1 MKKTLLLISTLL
13 ICCFIGVIQT
23 PVFSQDMG
31 ANYWFNKGV
40 DEQNLNK
47 KVEFYLK
54 AIQEKPNFIEAFYN
68 IALVYINMKD
78 YQKAEDAFKKALMVN
93 PSELKTSLK
102 GTILKRLG
110 SLYRNMGRYE
120 ESEQSFQAA
129 LNITQEKKLQAL
141 LLYELGQTKIA
152 QNQFDQA
159 ISFFEQGRRESP
171 EDRATFETG
180 IQIAQNHKTIYDLYQ
195 QGLDASAKNDL
206 VRAAERFSRVIELN
220 PNHQAAK
227 SQLDRINQAIEQN
240 RLTDKAEMQILF
252 DQAKAYMNNGDLKSA
267 IQYFENIKKRRADY
281 PEVDQLLAEAKEK
294 QYAQLLSEQQLENL
308 YIKGT
313 EYSKN
318 GNYSVALTTFE
329 QVNAQNA
336 NYKDVA
342 AQISRLRNEI
352 NKLKTS
358 SVELV
363 DDSFTQYAADEGAMT
378 SRTTKQQSRP
388 SQETD
393 QYFKRRSQRMNA
405 ANDSLLAQNFYQE
418 ALELMQKRD
427 WLQATIVME
436 KIRLIIPDYKDTEFL
451 LNQAKSHLNMGVQYA
466 ENDSSAPSKTSM
478 STMMILAFLAGIL
491 ILPTAGILFF
501 SPVTRARYFLLQK
514 RYDKAREIYENLLSK
529 KPNNVKLYITL
540 ANIYINENRID
551 SVAVSVFEKAILYND
566 DLKFRLEPIVTKYY
580 LEKSKHT
587 QNPKSLLSGSL
598 KDELDRMGH

>member
-1 MKKTLLLISTLL
+1 MKKTLLLFSTLL
-13 ICCFIGVIQT
+13 FCWFVSANQT

-47 KVEFYLK
+47 KVEHYLK

-68 IALVYINMKD
+68 LALVYINLKE
-78 YQKAEDAFKKALMVN
+78 YQKAEDAFKKAIMVN

-141 LLYELGQTKIA
+141 ILYELGQTKIA

-159 ISFFEQGRRESP
+159 IAFFEQGKRESP

-180 IQIAQNHKTIYDLYQ
+180 IQIAQNHKAIYELYQ

-206 VRAAERFSRVIELN
+206 VHAAERFSRVIELN

-227 SQLDRINQAIEQN
+227 SQLDKINQAIEQN
-240 RLTDKAEMQILF
+240 RLSDKAEIQILF
-252 DQAKAYMNNGDLKSA
+252 DQAKAYMNTGDLKSA
-267 IQYFENIKKRRADY
+267 IQYFENIKKRQADY
-281 PEVDQLLAEAKEK
+281 PEVDRLIVEAKEK
-294 QYAQLLSEQQLENL
+294 QYAQLLSDQQLENL

-313 EYSKN
+313 EQYKN
-318 GNYSVALTTFE
+318 GNYTIALTTFE
-329 QVNAQNA
+329 QVNAQSA

-358 SVELV
+358 SNELV
-363 DDSFTQYAADEGAMT
+363 DDSFAHYSTGEGSNA
-378 SRTTKQQSRP
+378 TKQQIRP
-388 SQETD
+388 SPEID
-393 QYFKRRSQRMNA
+393 QFFKKRSQRMNA
-405 ANDSLLAQNFYQE
+405 AIDSQLVQNFYQE

-451 LNQAKSHLNMGVQYA
+451 LNQAKSHLNMGGQVT
-466 ENDSSAPSKTSM
+466 ENDGSAPSNTQM
-478 STMMILAFLAGIL
+478 STMMFLAFLAGIL
-491 ILPTAGILFF
+491 ILPAAGILFF